1 MFQQATPRQQI
12 IAIAVSVTFAYLGWQ
27 APGAAQQSH
36 TKVIVEGPFHGKKIG
51 KPPKDLSGIACR
63 PLAGGEHACLVVND
77 ESPFAQLATVRDHR
91 LVASPRTVDLI
102 GSRGTRL
109 ADTVPPEGVFGSEA
123 AGRPAIAERCPDR
136 DIQDDFDEFDGEG
149 VAWASGPSGGIFY
162 VVGSHS
168 CGREHATRRRS
179 THLLAR
185 FRADGTGQ
193 LSEPAELTWRL
204 GEVLKH
210 ADPVSAHYGLPLDR
224 NRQGVDIEGIAALG
238 DGDELLFGLRAPSLD
253 GHAFIVRA
261 RAADLFAPGAG
272 MAPPSRVIQLPLGR
286 GTGIRDLAALPDG
299 RLLVLSG
306 AAQDQTD
313 VPQGL
318 SLVVPSDQAV
328 WEARVLLPRIE
339 AANADAKAEG
349 LAVLAAAGGTL
360 TVLILFEDPSKDP
373 PLEYMLPLP
382 TP

>member
-1 MFQQATPRQQI
+1 M
-12 IAIAVSVTFAYLGWQ
+12 
-27 APGAAQQSH
+27 
-36 TKVIVEGPFHGKKIG
+36 
-51 KPPKDLSGIACR
+51 
-63 PLAGGEHACLVVND
+63 
-77 ESPFAQLATVRDHR
+77 
-91 LVASPRTVDLI
+91 
-102 GSRGTRL
+102 
-109 ADTVPPEGVFGSEA
+109 PPEGVFGSEA
-123 AGRPAIAERCPDR
+123 AGRPAIAGRCPDR
-136 DIQDDFDEFDGEG
+136 DIEDDFDEFDGEG

-162 VVGSHS
+162 VIGSHS

-185 FRADGTGQ
+185 FRADGTGK
-193 LSEPAELTWRL
+193 LSEPADLTWRL

-210 ADPVSAHYGLPLDR
+210 ADPVSAHYGLSLDR

-261 RAADLFAPGAG
+261 HAADLFAPGAG
-272 MAPPSRVIQLPLGR
+272 VAPPSRVIQLPLGR

-318 SLVVPSDQAV
+318 SVVVPSDQPV